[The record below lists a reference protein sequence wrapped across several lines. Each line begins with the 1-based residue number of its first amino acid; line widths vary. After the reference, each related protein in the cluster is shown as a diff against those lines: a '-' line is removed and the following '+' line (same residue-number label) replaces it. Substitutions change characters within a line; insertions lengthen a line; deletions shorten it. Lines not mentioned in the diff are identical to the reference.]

1 MYSTSRDKI
10 ERARS
15 GSPLQCSTGGRR
27 VEKSYDIDPATGGY
41 TERSPIEDYD
51 EEIQTASI
59 SNHAMEQID
68 LGMSCPLIS
77 MDALSSGSLDPFAT
91 CTSAFPPEIVNSCLV
106 YRKY

>member
-10 ERARS
+10 EGARS
-15 GSPLQCSTGGRR
+15 GSPLQGSTGGEC
-27 VEKSYDIDPATGGY
+27 VEKSYDIDPATSGY
-41 TERSPIEDYD
+41 TDRSPVEDYD

-59 SNHAMEQID
+59 SNNAMEQID
-68 LGMSCPLIS
+68 RGMSCPLVL

-91 CTSAFPPEIVNSCLV
+91 CTSAFPPEIVNSCLA